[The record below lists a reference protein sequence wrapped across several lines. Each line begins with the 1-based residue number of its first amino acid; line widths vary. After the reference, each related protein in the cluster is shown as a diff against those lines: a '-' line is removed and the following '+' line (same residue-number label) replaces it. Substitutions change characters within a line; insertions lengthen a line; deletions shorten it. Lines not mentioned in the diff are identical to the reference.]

1 LVRAALVHNTSAGS
15 EDHTDQELVKEIRRA
30 GHEVVHMAS
39 KVDHHLLAD
48 LQREPCDVVVVAG
61 GDGTVSR
68 AACELCEWEVPLAI
82 LPLGTANNTAL
93 SLGLCEPIEQLIGR
107 WSQARVMPFDLVS
120 WDDGSVRQ
128 LLSESLGW
136 GVFPQA
142 IAAAKSRPR
151 QKKGRRRQLE
161 RDRELFDA
169 AIHRAEPRPYDIH
182 VDGRSYSGSYLMVE
196 VVNLPYLGPRL
207 RVSPPSDPG
216 DGLLELVLAEEGDR
230 AALVE
235 LARGGSLEEGA
246 LRHVRGRHLQIRA
259 DDGLLHRD
267 GGLTRHP
274 PGTRSFEI
282 RVHEAAV
289 GYLRPA

>member
-1 LVRAALVHNTSAGS
+1 
-15 EDHTDQELVKEIRRA
+15 
-30 GHEVVHMAS
+30 MAT
-39 KVDHHLLAD
+39 KADHHLLAA

-68 AACELCEWEVPLAI
+68 AACELCEWDVPLAI

-93 SLGLCEPIEQLIGR
+93 SLGLCEPIEQLIAS

-120 WDDGSVRQ
+120 WDDGCVRQ

-142 IAAAKSRPR
+142 IAVAKTRIR

-169 AIHRAEPRPYDIH
+169 AIHRAEPRPYEIH

-196 VVNLPYLGPRL
+196 VVNVPYLGPRL
-207 RVSPPSDPG
+207 HVSPPSDPG
-216 DGLLELVLAEEGDR
+216 DGMLELVLAEEGDR

-235 LARGGSLEEGA
+235 LTRGGSLEEGA
-246 LRHVRGRHLQIRA
+246 LRHVRGKHLQIRA

-274 PGTRSFEI
+274 PGPRSFEI
-282 RVHEAAV
+282 RVNEAAV
-289 GYLRPA
+289 GYLR